1 MGTPKTDKGRVV
13 TQTVF
18 DLIAYAAPRDV
29 KVAAATPAAA
39 APVAA
44 PK

>member
-1 MGTPKTDKGRVV
+1 MGTPKTDKGRIV

-18 DLIAYAAPRDV
+18 DLIAYAAPQDV
-29 KVAAATPAAA
+29 KVAAAIPGAALA
-39 APVAA
+39 TA